1 MQEKVPDY
9 FSAFVSISK
18 AISSSLDLQEV
29 LNLIV
34 KHAVKS
40 LDLKAG
46 ALSLWN
52 RRENRLELI
61 TQRDLSEEFLNKGP
75 IFADKSIPEA
85 ITSKKPVVVSDVE
98 NDRQV
103 QYPEALKR
111 EGIKSILSVP
121 IVFKENVIGML
132 RLYGS
137 RPREF
142 TPRELEFMTAL
153 AEQGGIAIQNAR
165 HMERVLRD
173 HEKEIGEL
181 WDWFDSISEYPR
193 VLDG

>member
-1 MQEKVPDY
+1 MQEKEPDY
-9 FSAFVSISK
+9 FSAFVSVSK
-18 AISSSLDLQEV
+18 AISSSLDFQEV
-29 LNLIV
+29 LGLIV
-34 KHAVKS
+34 KHAVES
-40 LDLKAG
+40 LELKAG

-85 ITSKKPVVVSDVE
+85 ITSKKPVVVSNVD

-103 QYPEALKR
+103 QYPAACKK

-121 IVFKENVIGML
+121 IVFKDNVIGVL
-132 RLYGS
+132 RLYDS

-142 TPRELEFMTAL
+142 TPRELEFITAL

-165 HMERVLRD
+165 HMEKVLKD

>member
-1 MQEKVPDY
+1 M
-9 FSAFVSISK
+9 
-18 AISSSLDLQEV
+18 
-29 LNLIV
+29 
-34 KHAVKS
+34 
-40 LDLKAG
+40 
-46 ALSLWN
+46 
-52 RRENRLELI
+52 
-61 TQRDLSEEFLNKGP
+61 
-75 IFADKSIPEA
+75 
-85 ITSKKPVVVSDVE
+85 VVSDVE

-142 TPRELEFMTAL
+142 TRRELKFMTAL

-173 HEKEIGEL
+173 HEKEIGEH
-181 WDWFDSISEYPR
+181 SEWQSLPVQR
-193 VLDG
+193 ARS

>member
-103 QYPEALKR
+103 QYPDALKR